1 MASATVDFFDT
12 TTRNWRA
19 RLAISVDVMRELSRY
34 ADPQDMYAVF
44 ARRMN
49 QLFPTSRQ
57 ISLTRRGLSRPQFRV
72 TRFNGWDHPE
82 RPRGDTDRLPV
93 QQSGLLASLLYADEP
108 RVIDDLVLDPHDPAV
123 EYLDG
128 QRSVLA
134 IPLYDQGQSLN
145 LLVLA
150 REESHA
156 FPPEQVPE
164 LVLLSNLFGRA
175 VQTSVLTEALKG
187 AYATADFELKAVADL
202 QKALLPANVPA
213 IPGLDLAAEY
223 RTARRAGGDLYDFFP
238 LSNGRLGVLIADVSG
253 HGTPAAVLTAI
264 AHTLAH
270 HAPAPPIK
278 PGEFLSYLNE
288 ALAAKYTAASGTFIT
303 AFYAVFDPANGTVTY
318 ASAGH
323 VPPRLIRSADG
334 SCVPLNRAQ
343 RLPLGINPRKFVYP
357 EEVAAIERGD
367 AVVLFTD
374 GLSEATDPAGDDVF
388 GTDRIDAALLLCT
401 GSARQML
408 GAVRVARE
416 AFTANEPLKDDQ
428 TLLVVKMN

>member
-1 MASATVDFFDT
+1 MTHPPVDFFHP

-19 RLAISVDVMRELSRY
+19 RLAVSVEVMRELSRF

-57 ISLTRRGLSRPQFRV
+57 ISITRRGLTRPEFRV
-72 TRFNGWDHPE
+72 TRYHRDDDPYAPGGESVPS
-82 RPRGDTDRLPV
+82 PVGRG
-93 QQSGLLASLLYADEP
+93 GLFASLLYADEP
-108 RVIDDLVLDPHDPAV
+108 RVIDDLTLAPGDPAA

-128 QRSVLA
+128 HRSVLA
-134 IPLYDQGQSLN
+134 IPLYDNGHSLN

-150 REESHA
+150 REEARA

-175 VQTSVLTEALKG
+175 VQTAMLSDALKE

-202 QKALLPANVPA
+202 QKALLPSGVPSV
-213 IPGLDLAAEY
+213 PGLDVAAEY
-223 RTARRAGGDLYDFFP
+223 RTARRAGGDLYEFFP
-238 LSNGRLGVLIADVSG
+238 LAGGKLGVLVADVSG

-270 HAPAPPIK
+270 HTPAPPDS
-278 PGEFLSYLNE
+278 PGAFLGYLNDK
-288 ALAAKYTAASGTFIT
+288 LAAKYTTPSGTFIT
-303 AFYAVFDPANGTVTY
+303 AFFAVFDPAAGRVAY

-323 VPPRLIRSADG
+323 VPPRLVRADG
-334 SCVPLNRAQ
+334 GCVPLNRAQ
-343 RLPLGINPRKFVYP
+343 RLPLGIDPNLRQYP
-357 EEVAAIERGD
+357 EESAMIGLGD

-374 GLSEATDPAGDDVF
+374 GLTETTDRSGDVF
-388 GTDRIDAALLLCT
+388 GTDRIDAALLLCDGT
-401 GSARQML
+401 AKQML
-408 GAVRVARE
+408 GAVRVALDAFAGGE
-416 AFTANEPLKDDQ
+416 APKDDQ
-428 TLLVVKMN
+428 TLLVVKRV